1 MNTGKGLRGGKA
13 VPGGEP
19 GAQLDEQDAGM
30 EEAGKCS
37 EDQTGVL
44 SMRRK
49 VRGSQSEGRH
59 VPVKNRHVLS
69 RLKFCPGFPS
79 YQ

>member
-1 MNTGKGLRGGKA
+1 MSTGKGLRGGKA

-37 EDQTGVL
+37 EDQPGVL
-44 SMRRK
+44 SMREESERK
-49 VRGSQSEGRH
+49 SVRGSAH
-59 VPVKNRHVLS
+59 S
-69 RLKFCPGFPS
+69 REELPCS
-79 YQ
+79 Q